1 MTRIKWSQKYELG
14 LKERLSIKEIMLLRD
29 CGQPTAIEI
38 RNKAIDYCVANDI
51 DFPTK
56 SIPTEAVFAVTKLG
70 LDYYYDKMIQESKC
84 LGYVGA

>member
-29 CGQPTAIEI
+29 CGQPKAIEI
-38 RNKAIDYCVANDI
+38 RNKAIDYCARNDI

-56 SIPTEAVFAVTKLG
+56 LIPTEAVFAVTN
-70 LDYYYDKMIQESKC
+70 LDLNYYYNKMIQESKC
-84 LGYVGA
+84 LRMV

>member
-1 MTRIKWSQKYELG
+1 MTRIRWSEKYELG

-38 RNKAIDYCVANDI
+38 RNKAIDYCVENDI

-56 SIPTEAVFAVTKLG
+56 SIPTEAVFAVTG
-70 LDYYYDKMIQESKC
+70 RDQEYYYKKMMAESK
-84 LGYVGA
+84 LKNY